1 MAIRAIWTGTIS
13 FGLVSVPIKL
23 YTAVEHSELSFD
35 LLDSRDHARIRYS
48 RINEHTKKE
57 VPFDQIVKGYKL
69 NDHYVIVEKEDLE
82 RVAPEKTK
90 DIKVEGFIDLADVNP
105 IYFEKSYYTAPQTR
119 NNKSYALLLE
129 SMKQSD
135 KAGLAKFVL
144 RNVES
149 LAVVYPVG
157 KVIVVNNIRFAQEI
171 RSIEDLNISPDVTI
185 SKKEMDMGMALI
197 NTYVDKFDPAQF
209 KNEYPAELLKII
221 EAKAKGKRPTIK
233 KFKPKKEKGD
243 LYEQLMSSLQMRKG
257 A

>member
-35 LLDSRDHARIRYS
+35 LLDSRVYARIRYS

-243 LYEQLMSSLQMRKG
+243 LYEQLMSCLQLRKG

>member
-197 NTYVDKFDPAQF
+197 NTYVDNFDPAQI
-209 KNEYPAELLKII
+209 KNEYPA
-221 EAKAKGKRPTIK
+221 
-233 KFKPKKEKGD
+233 
-243 LYEQLMSSLQMRKG
+243 
-257 A
+257 